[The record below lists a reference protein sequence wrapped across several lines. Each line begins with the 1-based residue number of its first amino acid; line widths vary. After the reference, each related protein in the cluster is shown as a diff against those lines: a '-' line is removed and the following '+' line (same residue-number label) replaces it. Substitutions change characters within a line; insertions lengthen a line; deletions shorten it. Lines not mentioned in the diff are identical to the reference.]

1 MHGLRTAIALLP
13 RLALPLMLLGGCL
26 PDAGTDD
33 VPASEPTTSLATT
46 NATCVDYQ
54 GISNC
59 GLGAA
64 VLTPSRDGSLD
75 VTGLRT
81 AGRDGVAFQLPEVT
95 SFDVTGTRERS
106 STGSVLTRAISDG
119 KVTSTMT
126 VRDTIDGFTV
136 SGTFTGN
143 TGATYNAELYNRGQR
158 VGTVAGIKSGEG
170 LSASWVDPEVA
181 RARIRIRIRIGFVVI
196 TITIGLAATEAPTE
210 GACVWDY
217 GLPEDT
223 QATTKLADGTPVTF
237 DRVRLVENVDPA
249 GSYPYLSFDRID
261 YTSSDGGFRI
271 DGEHAQ

>member
-1 MHGLRTAIALLP
+1 MHRLRIATALLP
-13 RLALPLMLLGGCL
+13 RLALPLALLAGCL
-26 PDAGTDD
+26 PDAADE
-33 VPASEPTTSLATT
+33 VPAGDPAQNLATT
-46 NATCVDYQ
+46 NAGCVDFQ

-64 VLTPSRDGSLD
+64 ALTPTRDGLLD

-81 AGRDGVAFQLPEVT
+81 AGRDGVAFQLPDVT
-95 SFDVTGTRERS
+95 SFDVTGTRQHS
-106 STGSVLTRAISDG
+106 DAASLITRAVSDG

-126 VRDTIDGFTV
+126 VRNTSDGFTI

-143 TGATYNAELYNRGQR
+143 SNATYNAELYSRGER
-158 VGTVAGIKSGEG
+158 VGTVAGIKSGDG
-170 LSASWVDPEVA
+170 LHAAWIDTA
-181 RARIRIRIRIGFVVI
+181 RARPRITIRIRIGFVVI
-196 TITIGLAATEAPTE
+196 TISFAHAFTEAPTE

-261 YTSSDGGFRI
+261 YTSSDGGFLI